1 MKDLNLDIFPA
12 TNKEQWKQLAEKQLK
27 GADPD
32 RELTWKNNA
41 EINLEAYYDTSD
53 LDDLKYLQDYFEGIG
68 SHKWKLYEEVEVD
81 DEKNTNKNILKA
93 LMGGCDGIILK
104 VNEDVDFESALKNV
118 DRDICDIAIRSSKS
132 FDLRGINGFL
142 SAPEGNCFESPIS
155 TNPISQISSILKG
168 LSDKTHIYRT
178 AYSDFFLEISSL
190 RALRFLLNRS
200 DVQIHT
206 NVPKHKSDE
215 HQCFVKTTA
224 GLASILGGTHSI
236 DFSTVTGD
244 SRISR
249 NTGNLIREESGI
261 EEYSDQCG
269 GSYYVEVLTDRIIQ
283 EVKEKL
289 K

>member
-215 HQCFVKTTA
+215 HQWFVNTTA